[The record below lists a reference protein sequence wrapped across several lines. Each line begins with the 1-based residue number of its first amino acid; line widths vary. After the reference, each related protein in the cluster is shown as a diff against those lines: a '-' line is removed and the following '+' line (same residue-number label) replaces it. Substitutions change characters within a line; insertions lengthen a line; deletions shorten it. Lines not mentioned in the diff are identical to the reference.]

1 MPSEDFLSIDLI
13 KLTEMDEEEYQK
25 LFRGSAVKRTKFAGL
40 KRNVNAISKN
50 RNK

>member
-1 MPSEDFLSIDLI
+1 
-13 KLTEMDEEEYQK
+13 MDVMEYQK
-25 LFRGSAVKRTKFAGL
+25 LFRGSAVKRTKITGL

>member
-1 MPSEDFLSIDLI
+1 MNE
-13 KLTEMDEEEYQK
+13 KEYQH